1 MAPLAAPHAAE
12 TGAHGNINVAPTSAL
27 VALDKTLVVNG
38 THLIVPV
45 CNGKDGKPFAK
56 DATNFVVLGLY
67 DGDKLVQSFSVA
79 LPQAGDASWLA
90 AYPIER
96 YGLAG
101 KHIKL
106 STVNSN
112 TPESLRTAFERIKIG
127 AVSDALS
134 PTDYTQPYRNQ
145 FHASTRRGWNNDPN
159 GMVFHD
165 GKYHLYYQYNP
176 FGIFWGNMHWGH
188 LESTDLV
195 HWEEKP
201 IAIAQKLV
209 KSGIWSGGGFVDV
222 DDTSGLGRRTLFVA
236 YTSQGGENIA
246 FSRDGGLSFTD
257 LAENPVVQHR
267 GRDPKIIWYQPEQ
280 KWVMAV
286 FDGEACPET
295 QAVPA
300 TIESKR
306 GSPNNHIAFYE
317 SKNLRQWTRTGAFT
331 DGDRKAVFECP
342 EMFELP
348 VASKPGESR
357 WILLGAENRYF
368 IGQFDGKTF
377 VKESGPLG
385 TDHGAFYA
393 AQTFSNEPNGRRIQ
407 IGWVRTHAYLEQFPD
422 QIVNQAFTLPH
433 ELTLR
438 ETADGLR
445 MFFLPVKE
453 TENLRSEV
461 LAEGKNLTVAQAND
475 LLQKCGGEL
484 SEVVIEFS
492 ESATRQLVING
503 MDAGFSGRSARIF
516 TDRTFNEVYADDGI
530 SYELRKAPVEGFPS
544 SYTKLTAPE
553 GAVVTSLKV
562 YRLKTIWNN
571 N

>member
-222 DDTSGLGRRTLFVA
+222 DDASGLGRRTLFVA

-257 LAENPVVQHR
+257 LAENPVVKHR

>member
-1 MAPLAAPHAAE
+1 MAPLAAPRAAE
-12 TGAHGNINVAPTSAL
+12 PGAHGSINVAPTSAL

-38 THLIVPV
+38 AHLIVPV

-112 TPESLRTAFERIKIG
+112 APESLRTAFERIKIG

-209 KSGIWSGGGFVDV
+209 NSGIWSGGGFVDV

-257 LAENPVVQHR
+257 LAENPVVKHR

-295 QAVPA
+295 QAVPVA
-300 TIESKR
+300 IECKR

-348 VASKPGESR
+348 VVSKPGESR

-368 IGQFDGKTF
+368 IGRFDGKTF

-453 TENLRSEV
+453 TENLRGEV
-461 LAEGKNLTVAQAND
+461 LAEGKNLAVAQAND
-475 LLQKCGGEL
+475 LLQTCSGEL
-484 SEVVIEFS
+484 SEVIIEFS
-492 ESATRQLVING
+492 ESAARQLVING
-503 MDAGFSGRSARIF
+503 MDAGFKGHSARIF
-516 TDRTFNEVYADDGI
+516 TDRTFNELYADDGI

-544 SYTKLTAPE
+544 KLTKLTAPK
-553 GAVVTSLKV
+553 GTVVTSLEA
-562 YRLKTIWNN
+562 YRLNPIWSQN
-571 N
+571 